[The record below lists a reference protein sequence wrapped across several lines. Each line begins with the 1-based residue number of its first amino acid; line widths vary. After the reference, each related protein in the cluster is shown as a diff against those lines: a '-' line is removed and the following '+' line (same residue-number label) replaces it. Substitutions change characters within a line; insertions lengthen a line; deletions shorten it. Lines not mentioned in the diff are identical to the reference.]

1 MLLVRED
8 GGPNGQ
14 SALVPKEDPVKCWW
28 LALDIDSLASVTMAA
43 HYIPKIPLPYRGIL
57 VFKADCT

>member
-43 HYIPKIPLPYRGIL
+43 SLHPQDPTS
-57 VFKADCT
+57 V